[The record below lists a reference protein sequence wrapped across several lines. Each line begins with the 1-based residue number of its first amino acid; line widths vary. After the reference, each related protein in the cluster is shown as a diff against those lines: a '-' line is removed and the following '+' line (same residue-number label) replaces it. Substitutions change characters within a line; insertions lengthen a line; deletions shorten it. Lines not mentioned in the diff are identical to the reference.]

1 MTKPKIIKIKIEQ
14 LIPADWNYKKDDES
28 KAVKLQKSIQEDGSL
43 GVPAVREMPGME
55 TDNGLQIYEVGD
67 GNHRLE
73 AVRNLAIENI
83 ERWGEIEVENF
94 GAISKARMV
103 LIARRRNHLWFE
115 DDVIKYAELFRD
127 VVLPEFPNLETLETY
142 MPESLEELESYG
154 KLLDFDW
161 DQFKSSELNAS
172 DLLEEFIEIK
182 IKAPKKEVAIFW
194 SEMDRVKDLI
204 KTKDQWELLKKIV
217 YNSSGMNL
225 EAGNE

>member
-1 MTKPKIIKIKIEQ
+1 MNKPEIIKVKIEQ
-14 LIPADWNYKKDDES
+14 LIPADWNYKKDDEF
-28 KAVKLQKSIQEDGSL
+28 KAVKLQKSILEDGSL
-43 GVPAVREMPGME
+43 GVPAVREMSGME

-127 VVLPEFPNLETLETY
+127 VVLPEYPNLETLETY
-142 MPESLEELESYG
+142 MPESLEELESYE

-161 DQFKSSELNAS
+161 DQFKSSES
-172 DLLEEFIEIK
+172 DENDLSEEWVEIK
-182 IKAPKKEVAIFW
+182 IKAPKKEVDIFW
-194 SEMDRVKDLI
+194 SEMDRI
-204 KTKDQWELLKKIV
+204 KKISKSGNDWIALKFMAV
-217 YNSSGMNL
+217 NSSENID
-225 EAGNE
+225 ENHEK